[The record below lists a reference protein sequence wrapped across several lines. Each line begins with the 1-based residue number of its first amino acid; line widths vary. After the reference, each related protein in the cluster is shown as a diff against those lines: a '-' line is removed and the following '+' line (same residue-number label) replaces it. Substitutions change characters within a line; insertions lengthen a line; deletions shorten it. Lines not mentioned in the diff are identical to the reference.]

1 MTKPKL
7 IEFPK
12 HLDPTGA
19 LFVADQEH
27 LPFMPKR
34 IFWMNGLRGK
44 RGGHALR
51 TDKQI
56 IVALRGRFIVRAKRY
71 RTSSKW
77 MLENPEQGLY
87 LPAMTW
93 RDLLDFSTDTI
104 VLVLCSQPY
113 NPDDY
118 IHDFNKFLEELNG

>member
-1 MTKPKL
+1 MKPRL

-12 HLDPTGA
+12 HIDLTGT

-27 LPFMPKR
+27 LPFVPRR

-56 IVALRGRFIVRAKRY
+56 IIALRGRFIVHAKRY

>member
-1 MTKPKL
+1 MTKPRL

-12 HLDPTGA
+12 HLDPTGT
-19 LFVADQEH
+19 LFVADQPD
-27 LPFMPKR
+27 LPFVPR
-34 IFWMNGLRGK
+34 RVFWMNGLRGK

-56 IVALRGRFIVRAKRY
+56 IIALRGEFSVRAKRY
-71 RTSSKW
+71 RKSAVW
-77 MLENPEQGLY
+77 NLEFPHHGLY

-93 RDLLDFSTDTI
+93 RVLTDFSLDSI
-104 VLVLCSQPY
+104 VLVLCSRPY